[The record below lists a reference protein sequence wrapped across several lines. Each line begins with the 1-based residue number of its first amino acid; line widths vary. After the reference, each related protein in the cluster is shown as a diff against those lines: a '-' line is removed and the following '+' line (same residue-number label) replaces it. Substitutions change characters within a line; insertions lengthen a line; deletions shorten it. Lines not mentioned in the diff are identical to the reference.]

1 MKRFL
6 TLTAAAALLVAPA
19 NAQSFKQI
27 KERGTAL
34 GFITAGFCALQNGDI
49 SKQDFIRAGNA
60 QNYSKATF
68 KWLEH
73 PKTAEMATK
82 MMLEYDCD
90 IDEMA
95 RALRSNN
102 ASHFWTPDQL
112 RHMGWKF

>member
-6 TLTAAAALLVAPA
+6 TVTAATLLFAIPA

-27 KERGTAL
+27 KERGIAL
-34 GFITAGFCALQNGDI
+34 GFVTAGFCAIQNGDI
-49 SKQDFIRAGNA
+49 SKHDFIRAGNA

-73 PKTAEMATK
+73 PKTAEMASK

-90 IDEMA
+90 LQEMA
-95 RALRSNN
+95 RALSSNN
-102 ASHFWTPDQL
+102 ARHIWTYDQL
-112 RHMGWKF
+112 RHLGWKF